1 MKKFIFLCSLFSVT
15 FLLINSGY
23 GQFVAPPKTYYFRGE
38 VVSFTEHF
46 VSVREKGEDEKLET
60 FIIDDATKIEG
71 EISKGTQVEIV
82 YKRKKEAIR
91 GWMKLATEIKVK
103 EERK

>member
-1 MKKFIFLCSLFSVT
+1 MKKLIFICSLFFIT

-23 GQFVAPPKTYYFRGE
+23 AQFVAPAKTYYFRGE

-46 VSVREKGEDEKLET
+46 ISVREEGEEEKLET
-60 FIIDDATKIEG
+60 FIIDDTTKIEG
-71 EISKGTQVEIV
+71 EILKGAQVDIV

-91 GWMKLATEIKVK
+91 GWMKLASEIKVK
-103 EERK
+103 EKSK